1 MSNEKKLRLIPLGGL
16 QEIGKN
22 CAIVEY
28 GNDMVMIDCGLTFP
42 NEEMLGVDIV
52 IPDFT
57 YVEENKKR
65 LGGIFV
71 THGHEDHIG
80 AIPYFLKNV
89 DTNVYCSKL
98 TKGLLENKFKEHRL
112 NPNKIKMVNVNN
124 KVKVGDLSVEFIRV
138 SHSIPDSCAIAV
150 KSPVGTILFT
160 GDFKMDFTPIDGDP
174 TDIQRIAELGK
185 KGLLALYCDSTNVER
200 EGHSISEKEVG
211 DTFIKIFG
219 QVSGRIVVATFASN
233 LHRVQQIIYAAEKYN
248 KKVALS
254 GRSMINNVKIASD
267 LGYLKVKNNTLID
280 MKNVKNYA
288 DDEIVVL
295 STGTQGEP
303 LSALTRMANR
313 EHKQIHL
320 NETDTII
327 LSSSAIPGNEI
338 AINNVINKLT
348 QIGVNIIYSS
358 LERVHASGH
367 ACQEEIKLMYQ
378 LATPRFLVPAHGEPR
393 QLHTHRDLAVDMG
406 MDNQNIHILE
416 NGDILEFT
424 KKSAKV
430 VGKVQAGNVLVDGS
444 GIGDVGNIVLKD
456 RKHLSEDGLMVVSI
470 TFDRSTQTLLAG
482 PEIVSRGFVY
492 VKESQDI
499 IENAK
504 EVVVKS
510 FEKCQKE
517 EIRAISQIKYQ
528 IREDLKSYLYN
539 ELGRDPMI
547 LPVISE
553 VENNEIYKLSSY

>member
-1 MSNEKKLRLIPLGGL
+1 MRHEKKLKLIPIGGL

-22 CAIVEY
+22 CTVVEY

-42 NEEMLGVDIV
+42 DQDMLGVDIV

-57 YVEENKKR
+57 YVEENKDKLR
-65 LGGIFV
+65 GIFV

-80 AIPYFLKNV
+80 AIPYFLKSV

-98 TKGLLENKFKEHRL
+98 TKGLLENKFKEHGL
-112 NPNKIKMVNVNN
+112 NPNRIKMVNVNN
-124 KVKVGDLSVEFIRV
+124 KVNVGELSVEFIRV
-138 SHSIPDSCAIAV
+138 SHSIPDSCSIAV

-174 TDIQRIAELGK
+174 TDIQRLAELGK
-185 KGLLALYCDSTNVER
+185 KGLLAVYADSTNVER
-200 EGHSISEKEVG
+200 PGHSLSEKEVG
-211 DTFIKIFG
+211 DTFIRIFG
-219 QVSGRIVVATFASN
+219 QVSGRIIVATFASN
-233 LHRVQQIIYAAEKYN
+233 LHRVQQVIYAAEKYN
-248 KKVALS
+248 RKVALS
-254 GRSMINNVKIASD
+254 GRSMLNNVKIASD
-267 LGYLKVKNNTLID
+267 LGYLKVKSNTLID
-280 MKNVKNYA
+280 MKNIKSYA

-303 LSALTRMANR
+303 LSALTRMANG

-320 NETDTII
+320 NETDTVI

-338 AINNVINKLT
+338 AINNTINKLT
-348 QIGVNIIYSS
+348 KIGVNIIYAS
-358 LERVHASGH
+358 LAKVHASGH

-378 LATPRFLVPAHGEPR
+378 LTTPKYLLPAHGEAR
-393 QLHTHRDLAVDMG
+393 QLQTHKQIAEDMG
-406 MDNQNIHILE
+406 MDKDKIFILE
-416 NGDILEFT
+416 NGDVLEFT
-424 KKSAKV
+424 KKTAKV
-430 VGKVQAGNVLVDGS
+430 TGKVTAGKVLVDGS

-470 TFDRSTQTLLAG
+470 TFDRNTQALLAG

-492 VKESQDI
+492 VKENQDI
-499 IENAK
+499 IENSK
-504 EVVVKS
+504 DVVLRAV
-510 FEKCQKE
+510 EKCQKE
-517 EIRAISQIKYQ
+517 EIRALSQIKYQ

-553 VENNEIYKLSSY
+553 VENNEIY

>member
-348 QIGVNIIYSS
+348 QIGVDIIYSS

-456 RKHLSEDGLMVVSI
+456 RKLLSEDGLMVVSI
-470 TFDRSTQTLLAG
+470 TFDRNTQTLLAG

-528 IREDLKSYLYN
+528 IREDLKSYLYH

>member
-1 MSNEKKLRLIPLGGL
+1 MRHEKKLKLIPIGGL

-22 CAIVEY
+22 CTVVEY

-42 NEEMLGVDIV
+42 DQDMLGVDIV

-57 YVEENKKR
+57 YVEENKDKLR
-65 LGGIFV
+65 GIFV

-80 AIPYFLKNV
+80 AIPYFLKSV

-98 TKGLLENKFKEHRL
+98 TKGLLENKFKEHGL
-112 NPNKIKMVNVNN
+112 NPNRIKMVNVNN
-124 KVKVGDLSVEFIRV
+124 KVNVGDLSVEFIRV
-138 SHSIPDSCAIAV
+138 SHSIPDSCSIAV

-174 TDIQRIAELGK
+174 TDIQRLAELGK
-185 KGLLALYCDSTNVER
+185 KGLLAVYADSTNVER
-200 EGHSISEKEVG
+200 PGHSLSEKEVG
-211 DTFIKIFG
+211 DTFIRIFG
-219 QVSGRIVVATFASN
+219 QVSGRIIVATFASN
-233 LHRVQQIIYAAEKYN
+233 LHRVQQVIYAAEKYN
-248 KKVALS
+248 RKVALS
-254 GRSMINNVKIASD
+254 GRSMLNNVKIASD
-267 LGYLKVKNNTLID
+267 LGYLKVKSNTLID
-280 MKNVKNYA
+280 MKNIKSYA

-303 LSALTRMANR
+303 LSALTRMANG

-320 NETDTII
+320 NETDTVI

-338 AINNVINKLT
+338 AINNTINKLT
-348 QIGVNIIYSS
+348 KIGVNIIYAS
-358 LERVHASGH
+358 LAKVHASGH

-378 LATPRFLVPAHGEPR
+378 LTTPKYLLPAHGEAR
-393 QLHTHRDLAVDMG
+393 QLQTHQKIAEDMG
-406 MDNQNIHILE
+406 MDKDKIFILE
-416 NGDILEFT
+416 NGDVLEFT
-424 KKSAKV
+424 KKTAKV
-430 VGKVQAGNVLVDGS
+430 SGKVTAGKVLVDGS

-470 TFDRSTQTLLAG
+470 TFDRNTQALLAG

-492 VKESQDI
+492 VKENQDI
-499 IENAK
+499 IENSK
-504 EVVVKS
+504 EVVLRSV
-510 FEKCQKE
+510 EKCQKE
-517 EIRAISQIKYQ
+517 EIRALSQIKYQ

-547 LPVISE
+547 LPIISE
-553 VENNEIYKLSSY
+553 VENNEIY

>member
-280 MKNVKNYA
+280 MKNVKSYA

-348 QIGVNIIYSS
+348 QIGVDIIYSS

-430 VGKVQAGNVLVDGS
+430 VGKVQADNVLVDGS

>member
-1 MSNEKKLRLIPLGGL
+1 MRHEKKLKLIPIGGL

-22 CAIVEY
+22 CTVVEY

-42 NEEMLGVDIV
+42 DQDMLGVDIV

-57 YVEENKKR
+57 YVEENKDKLR
-65 LGGIFV
+65 GIFV

-80 AIPYFLKNV
+80 AIPYFLKSV

-98 TKGLLENKFKEHRL
+98 TKGLLENKFKEHGL
-112 NPNKIKMVNVNN
+112 NPNRIKMVNVNN
-124 KVKVGDLSVEFIRV
+124 KVNVGELSVEFIRV
-138 SHSIPDSCAIAV
+138 SHSIPDSCSIAV

-174 TDIQRIAELGK
+174 TDIQRLAELGK
-185 KGLLALYCDSTNVER
+185 KGLLAVYADSTNVER
-200 EGHSISEKEVG
+200 PGHSLSEKEVG
-211 DTFIKIFG
+211 DTFIRIFG
-219 QVSGRIVVATFASN
+219 QVSGRIIVATFASN
-233 LHRVQQIIYAAEKYN
+233 LHRVQQVIYAAEKYN
-248 KKVALS
+248 RKVALS
-254 GRSMINNVKIASD
+254 GRSMLNNVKIASD
-267 LGYLKVKNNTLID
+267 LGYLKVKSNTLID
-280 MKNVKNYA
+280 MKNIKSYA

-303 LSALTRMANR
+303 LSALTRMANG

-320 NETDTII
+320 NETDTVI

-338 AINNVINKLT
+338 AINNTINKLT
-348 QIGVNIIYSS
+348 KIGVNIIYAS
-358 LERVHASGH
+358 LAKVHASGH

-378 LATPRFLVPAHGEPR
+378 LTTPKYLLPAHGEAR
-393 QLHTHRDLAVDMG
+393 QLQTHKQIAEDMG
-406 MDNQNIHILE
+406 MDKDKIFILE
-416 NGDILEFT
+416 NGDVLEFT
-424 KKSAKV
+424 KKTAKV
-430 VGKVQAGNVLVDGS
+430 TGKVTAGKVLVDGS

-470 TFDRSTQTLLAG
+470 TFDRNTQALLAG

-492 VKESQDI
+492 VKENQDI
-499 IENAK
+499 IENSK
-504 EVVVKS
+504 EVVLRSV
-510 FEKCQKE
+510 EKCQKE
-517 EIRAISQIKYQ
+517 EIRALSQIKYQ

-553 VENNEIYKLSSY
+553 VENNEIY

>member
-1 MSNEKKLRLIPLGGL
+1 MSNDKKLRVIPLGGL

-22 CAIVEY
+22 CTVVEY

-57 YVEENKKR
+57 YVEENKKK

-98 TKGLLENKFKEHRL
+98 TKGLLENKFKEHHL

-124 KVKVGDLSVEFIRV
+124 KVKVGELSVEFIRV

-200 EGHSISEKEVG
+200 PGYSISEKEVG

-233 LHRVQQIIYAAEKYN
+233 LHRVQQIIFAAERYN

-254 GRSMINNVKIASD
+254 GRSMINNVKIASE
-267 LGYLKVKNNTLID
+267 LGYLKVKNNTIID
-280 MKNVKNYA
+280 MKNVKSYA

-313 EHKQIHL
+313 DHKQIHL
-320 NETDTII
+320 NETDTVI

-348 QIGVNIIYSS
+348 EIGVNIIYSS

-378 LATPRFLVPAHGEPR
+378 LAIPRFLLPAHGEAR
-393 QLHTHRDLAVDMG
+393 QLHTHRDLAISMG
-406 MDNQNIHILE
+406 MDSQNIHILE
-416 NGDILEFT
+416 NGDIIEFT
-424 KKSAKV
+424 KKSANV

-470 TFDRSTQTLLAG
+470 TFDRNTQTLLAG

-492 VKESQDI
+492 VKENQDI

-504 EVVVKS
+504 EVVVRS
-510 FEKCQKE
+510 FEKCQKD

>member
-1 MSNEKKLRLIPLGGL
+1 MRHEKKLKLIPIGGL

-22 CAIVEY
+22 CTVIEY

-42 NEEMLGVDIV
+42 DQDMLGVDIV

-57 YVEENKKR
+57 YVEENKDKLR
-65 LGGIFV
+65 GIFV

-80 AIPYFLKNV
+80 AIPYFLKSV

-98 TKGLLENKFKEHRL
+98 TKGLLENKFKEHGL
-112 NPNKIKMVNVNN
+112 NPNRIKMVNVNN
-124 KVKVGDLSVEFIRV
+124 KVNVGELSVEFIRV
-138 SHSIPDSCAIAV
+138 SHSIPDSCSIAV

-185 KGLLALYCDSTNVER
+185 KGLLAVYADSTNVER
-200 EGHSISEKEVG
+200 PGHSLSEKEVG
-211 DTFIKIFG
+211 DTFIRIFG
-219 QVSGRIVVATFASN
+219 QVSGRIIVATFASN
-233 LHRVQQIIYAAEKYN
+233 LHRVQQVIYAAEKYN
-248 KKVALS
+248 RKVALS
-254 GRSMINNVKIASD
+254 GRSMLNNVKIASD
-267 LGYLKVKNNTLID
+267 LGYLKVKSNTLID
-280 MKNVKNYA
+280 MKNIKSYA

-303 LSALTRMANR
+303 LSALTRMANG

-320 NETDTII
+320 NETDTVI

-338 AINNVINKLT
+338 AINNTINKLT
-348 QIGVNIIYSS
+348 KIGVNIIYAS
-358 LERVHASGH
+358 LAKVHASGH

-378 LATPRFLVPAHGEPR
+378 LTTPKYLLPAHGEAR
-393 QLHTHRDLAVDMG
+393 QLQTHQQIAEDMG
-406 MDNQNIHILE
+406 MDKDKIFILE
-416 NGDILEFT
+416 NGDVLEFT

-430 VGKVQAGNVLVDGS
+430 SGKVTAGKVLVDGS

-470 TFDRSTQTLLAG
+470 TFDRNTQALLAG

-492 VKESQDI
+492 VKENQDI
-499 IENAK
+499 IENSK
-504 EVVVKS
+504 EVVLRSV
-510 FEKCQKE
+510 EKCQKE
-517 EIRAISQIKYQ
+517 EIRALSQIKYQ

-553 VENNEIYKLSSY
+553 VENNEIY

>member
-1 MSNEKKLRLIPLGGL
+1 MRHEKKLKLIPIGGL

-22 CAIVEY
+22 CTIVEY

-42 NEEMLGVDIV
+42 DQDMLGVDIV

-57 YVEENKKR
+57 YVEENKDKLR
-65 LGGIFV
+65 GIFV

-80 AIPYFLKNV
+80 AIPYFLKSV

-98 TKGLLENKFKEHRL
+98 TKGLLENKFKEHGL
-112 NPNKIKMVNVNN
+112 NPNRIKMVNVNN
-124 KVKVGDLSVEFIRV
+124 KVNVGELSVEFIRV
-138 SHSIPDSCAIAV
+138 SHSIPDSCSIAV

-174 TDIQRIAELGK
+174 TDIQRLAELGK
-185 KGLLALYCDSTNVER
+185 KGLLAVYADSTNVER
-200 EGHSISEKEVG
+200 PGHSLSEKEVG
-211 DTFIKIFG
+211 DTFIRIFG
-219 QVSGRIVVATFASN
+219 QVSGRIIVATFASN
-233 LHRVQQIIYAAEKYN
+233 LHRVQQVIYAAEKYN
-248 KKVALS
+248 RKVALS
-254 GRSMINNVKIASD
+254 GRSMLNNVKIASD
-267 LGYLKVKNNTLID
+267 LGYLKVKSNTLID
-280 MKNVKNYA
+280 MKNIKSYA

-303 LSALTRMANR
+303 LSALTRMANG

-320 NETDTII
+320 NETDTVI

-338 AINNVINKLT
+338 AINNTINKLT
-348 QIGVNIIYSS
+348 KIGVNIIYAS
-358 LERVHASGH
+358 LAKVHASGH

-378 LATPRFLVPAHGEPR
+378 LTTPKYLLPAHGEAR
-393 QLHTHRDLAVDMG
+393 QLQTHQKIAEDMG
-406 MDNQNIHILE
+406 MDKDKIFILE
-416 NGDILEFT
+416 NGDVLEFT
-424 KKSAKV
+424 KKTAKV
-430 VGKVQAGNVLVDGS
+430 SGKVTAGKVLVDGS

-470 TFDRSTQTLLAG
+470 TFDRNTQALLAG

-492 VKESQDI
+492 VKENQDI
-499 IENAK
+499 IENSK
-504 EVVVKS
+504 EVVLRSV
-510 FEKCQKE
+510 EKCQKE
-517 EIRAISQIKYQ
+517 EIRALSQIKYQ

-547 LPVISE
+547 LPIISE
-553 VENNEIYKLSSY
+553 VENNEIYQLPTY

>member
-1 MSNEKKLRLIPLGGL
+1 MTHEKKLRLIPIGGL

-22 CAIVEY
+22 CTVVEY

-42 NEEMLGVDIV
+42 DQDMLGVDIV

-57 YVEENKKR
+57 YVEENKNKLR
-65 LGGIFV
+65 GVFV

-98 TKGLLENKFKEHRL
+98 TKGLLENKFKEHGL
-112 NPNKIKMVNVNN
+112 NPNRIKMVNINN
-124 KVKVGDLSVEFIRV
+124 KVKVGELSVEFIRV

-185 KGLLALYCDSTNVER
+185 KGLLAVYADSTNVER
-200 EGHSISEKEVG
+200 PGHSLSEKEVG
-211 DTFIKIFG
+211 DTFIRIFG
-219 QVSGRIVVATFASN
+219 QVSGRIIVATFASN
-233 LHRVQQIIYAAEKYN
+233 LHRVQQVIYAAEKYN
-248 KKVALS
+248 RKVALS
-254 GRSMINNVKIASD
+254 GRSMLNNVKIASE
-267 LGYLKVKNNTLID
+267 LGYLKVKSNTIID
-280 MKNVKNYA
+280 MKNIKSYA
-288 DDEIVVL
+288 DDETVVL

-303 LSALTRMANR
+303 LSALTRMANG

-320 NETDTII
+320 NETDTVI

-338 AINNVINKLT
+338 AINNTINKLT
-348 QIGVNIIYSS
+348 RIGVNIIYAS
-358 LERVHASGH
+358 LAKVHASGH

-378 LATPRFLVPAHGEPR
+378 LTTPKYLLPAHGEAR
-393 QLHTHRDLAVDMG
+393 QLQTHRQIAEDMG
-406 MDNQNIHILE
+406 MDKHKIFVLE
-416 NGDILEFT
+416 NGDVLEFT
-424 KKSAKV
+424 KKSAKLA
-430 VGKVQAGNVLVDGS
+430 GKVTAGKVLVDGS

-470 TFDRSTQTLLAG
+470 TFDRNSQALLAG

-492 VKESQDI
+492 VKENQDI

-504 EVVVKS
+504 EVVIRSV
-510 FEKCQKE
+510 EKCQKQ
-517 EIRAISQIKYQ
+517 EIRALSQIKYQ

-553 VENNEIYKLSSY
+553 VENNEVY

>member
-1 MSNEKKLRLIPLGGL
+1 MSNDKKLRVIPLGGL

-22 CAIVEY
+22 CTVVEY

-57 YVEENKKR
+57 YVEENKKK

-98 TKGLLENKFKEHRL
+98 TKGLLENKFKEHHL

-124 KVKVGDLSVEFIRV
+124 KVKVGELSVEFIRV

-200 EGHSISEKEVG
+200 PGYSISEKEVG

-233 LHRVQQIIYAAEKYN
+233 LHRVQQIIFAAERYN

-254 GRSMINNVKIASD
+254 GRSMINNVKIASE
-267 LGYLKVKNNTLID
+267 LGYLKVKNNTIID
-280 MKNVKNYA
+280 MKNVKSYA

-313 EHKQIHL
+313 DHKQIHL
-320 NETDTII
+320 NETDTVI

-348 QIGVNIIYSS
+348 EIGVNIIYSS

-378 LATPRFLVPAHGEPR
+378 LATPRFLLPAHGEAR
-393 QLHTHRDLAVDMG
+393 QLHTHLDLAISMG
-406 MDNQNIHILE
+406 MDSQNIHILE
-416 NGDILEFT
+416 NGDIIEFT
-424 KKSAKV
+424 KKSANV

-470 TFDRSTQTLLAG
+470 TFDRNTQTLLAG

-492 VKESQDI
+492 VKENQDI

-504 EVVVKS
+504 EVVVRS
-510 FEKCQKE
+510 FEKCQKD

>member
-1 MSNEKKLRLIPLGGL
+1 MSNEKKLRVIPLGGL

-22 CAIVEY
+22 CTLVEY

-57 YVEENKKR
+57 YVEENKRK

-80 AIPYFLKNV
+80 AIPYFLKKI

-98 TKGLLENKFKEHRL
+98 TKGLLENKFKEHGL

-124 KVKVGDLSVEFIRV
+124 KVKVGELSLEFIRV

-185 KGLLALYCDSTNVER
+185 KGLLALFCDSTNVER
-200 EGHSISEKEVG
+200 PGYSISEKEVG
-211 DTFIKIFG
+211 DTFVRIFG
-219 QVSGRIVVATFASN
+219 QVTGRIIVATFASN

-248 KKVALS
+248 RKVALS
-254 GRSMINNVKIASD
+254 GRSMMNNVKIASD
-267 LGYLKVKNNTLID
+267 LGYLKVKNNTLIE
-280 MKNVKNYA
+280 MKNIKNYA

-303 LSALTRMANR
+303 LSALTRMANS
-313 EHKQIHL
+313 EHKQVHL
-320 NETDTII
+320 NETDTVI

-348 QIGVNIIYSS
+348 KLGVNIIYSS
-358 LERVHASGH
+358 LARVHASGH

-378 LATPRFLVPAHGEPR
+378 LTTPKFLIPAHGEAR
-393 QLHTHRDLAVDMG
+393 QLQTHEDIAVSMG
-406 MDNQNIHILE
+406 MDKQNIHILE
-416 NGDILEFT
+416 NGDVLEFT
-424 KKSAKV
+424 KKSANLA
-430 VGKVQAGNVLVDGS
+430 GKIQAGNVLVDGS

-470 TFDRSTQTLLAG
+470 TFDRNTQTLLAG

-492 VKESQDI
+492 VKENQDI

-504 EVVVKS
+504 EVVIRS

>member
-1 MSNEKKLRLIPLGGL
+1 MSNEKKLRVIPLGGL

-22 CAIVEY
+22 CTLVEY

-57 YVEENKKR
+57 YVEENKRK

-80 AIPYFLKNV
+80 AIPYFLKNI

-98 TKGLLENKFKEHRL
+98 TKGLLENKFKEHGL

-124 KVKVGDLSVEFIRV
+124 KVKVGELSLEFIRV

-200 EGHSISEKEVG
+200 PGYSISEKEVG
-211 DTFIKIFG
+211 DTFVRIFG
-219 QVSGRIVVATFASN
+219 QVTGRIIVATFASN

-248 KKVALS
+248 RKVALS
-254 GRSMINNVKIASD
+254 GRSMMNNVKIASD
-267 LGYLKVKNNTLID
+267 LGYLKVKNNTLIE
-280 MKNVKNYA
+280 MKNIKNYA

-303 LSALTRMANR
+303 LSALTRMANS
-313 EHKQIHL
+313 EHKQVHL
-320 NETDTII
+320 NETDTVI

-348 QIGVNIIYSS
+348 KLGVNIIYSS
-358 LERVHASGH
+358 LARVHASGH

-378 LATPRFLVPAHGEPR
+378 LTTPKFLIPAHGEAR
-393 QLHTHRDLAVDMG
+393 QLQTHEDIAVSMG
-406 MDNQNIHILE
+406 MDKQNIHILE
-416 NGDILEFT
+416 NGDVLEFT
-424 KKSAKV
+424 KKSANLA
-430 VGKVQAGNVLVDGS
+430 GKIQAGNVLVDGS

-470 TFDRSTQTLLAG
+470 TFDRNTQTLLAG

-492 VKESQDI
+492 VKENQDI

-504 EVVVKS
+504 EVVIRS

>member
-1 MSNEKKLRLIPLGGL
+1 MSNEKKLRVIPLGGL

-22 CAIVEY
+22 CTVVEY

-98 TKGLLENKFKEHRL
+98 TKGLLENKFKEHHL

-124 KVKVGDLSVEFIRV
+124 KVKVGELSVEFIRV

-200 EGHSISEKEVG
+200 PGYSISEKEVG

-233 LHRVQQIIYAAEKYN
+233 LHRVQQIIFAAERYN

-254 GRSMINNVKIASD
+254 GRSMINNVKIASE
-267 LGYLKVKNNTLID
+267 LGYLKVKNNTIID
-280 MKNVKNYA
+280 MKNVKSYA

-313 EHKQIHL
+313 DHKQIHL
-320 NETDTII
+320 NETDTVI

-348 QIGVNIIYSS
+348 EIGVNIIYSS

-378 LATPRFLVPAHGEPR
+378 LATPRFLLPAHGEAR
-393 QLHTHRDLAVDMG
+393 QLHTHRDLAIAMG
-406 MDNQNIHILE
+406 MDKQNIHILE
-416 NGDILEFT
+416 NGDIIEFS
-424 KKSAKV
+424 KKSANV

-470 TFDRSTQTLLAG
+470 TFDRNTQTLLAG

-492 VKESQDI
+492 VKENQDI

-504 EVVVKS
+504 EVVVRS